1 MFVSQGTSGSRGL
14 EVAIAVGGTDQR
26 VGRRKHGA
34 DVIRERCEFLP
45 AEEAALLRSVYVLGQ
60 TAIEVSRLTGRP
72 AHQVRARVRALV
84 RRISTPEFEFV
95 VRARRVWT
103 PVRRQVA
110 EACFLRGLSTKAVAT
125 ELKLSP
131 HQVRRHREA
140 VSALFEA
147 AKGA

>member
-1 MFVSQGTSGSRGL
+1 MFESRGMSGF
-14 EVAIAVGGTDQR
+14 EVAMEAGATDRR
-26 VGRRKHGA
+26 VVRRKHGA

-45 AEEAALLRSVYVLGQ
+45 PEEAALLRSVYVLGQ
-60 TAIEVSRLTGRP
+60 TTIEVARLTGRP
-72 AHQVRARVRALV
+72 VHQVRSRVRALV
-84 RRISTPEFEFV
+84 RRISTPEFGFV
-95 VRARRVWT
+95 VRARRVWPPT
-103 PVRRQVA
+103 RRQVA
-110 EACFLRGLSTKAVAT
+110 EACFLRGLSTKAVAV